1 MEKLFESCTLCPR
14 KCKVNRNNNEL
25 GYCRAGNKMK
35 IGGYHLHMW
44 EEPVLTGDKGS
55 GTIFFSYCNLRCIY
69 CQNYDISINNVGEEI
84 TVARLADICLE
95 LQNKEATNINLVT
108 PTHYIPLIREAL
120 ILAKEQGLSIPI
132 VYNSSGYESVES
144 LKLLDG
150 LIDVYL
156 PDFKYYSRQLERYS
170 NAIDYC
176 NITKKAIKEMYR
188 QVGEPIY
195 KNDILVKGCIEAGIC
210 AFTGD
215 GKDSSI
221 MENATRIIKENNG
234 YGIPTVKPW
243 SLETYL
249 EKLNLALNSNAF
261 AVAMDVD
268 AAGLPFLKGC
278 QPPAGRM
285 NTEQLKAIIS
295 NAPVPFI
302 VKGVMSVKGALKAKK
317 AGASAIVVSNHGGR
331 VQDQTPATAE
341 VLEEIVKAV
350 DGSMK
355 IFVDGGLRNGVDI
368 FKALALGADAVIVAR
383 PFVNAIYGAKEEGI
397 QVLVDKLGSELQ
409 DTMEMC
415 GAKSL
420 KDITRDMV
428 R

>member
-1 MEKLFESCTLCPR
+1 MNYMELMEKSREVIGTKLCKSCPICDGKACRNTIPGPGAKGIGDVAMR
-14 KCKVNRNNNEL
+14 NYDAWKNIRVNMDTITDN
-25 GYCRAGNKMK
+25 
-35 IGGYHLHMW
+35 
-44 EEPVLTGDKGS
+44 EPVST
-55 GTIFFSYCNLRCIY
+55 
-69 CQNYDISINNVGEEI
+69 E
-84 TVARLADICLE
+84 LE
-95 LQNKEATNINLVT
+95 LFGHT
-108 PTHYIPLIREAL
+108 
-120 ILAKEQGLSIPI
+120 
-132 VYNSSGYESVES
+132 
-144 LKLLDG
+144 
-150 LIDVYL
+150 
-156 PDFKYYSRQLERYS
+156 FKYPIFAGPVGAVGMHYSDAYDD
-170 NAIDYC
+170 NGY
-176 NITKKAIKEMYR
+176 
-188 QVGEPIY
+188 
-195 KNDILVKGCIEAGIC
+195 NDILVRGCMDAGIC

-215 GKDSSI
+215 GKDPNI
-221 MENATRIIKENNG
+221 MINATRIIKENNG

-249 EKLNLALNSNAF
+249 EKLDLALNSNAF

-268 AAGLPFLKGC
+268 AAGLPFLK
-278 QPPAGRM
+278 
-285 NTEQLKAIIS
+285 NF
-295 NAPVPFI
+295 VPII
-302 VKGVMSVKGALKAKK
+302 VKGVMSVKGALKAKE
-317 AGASAIVVSNHGGR
+317 AGAAAIVVSNHGGR

-368 FKALALGADAVIVAR
+368 FKALAMGADAVIVAR

-397 QVLVDKLGSELQ
+397 QVLADKLGSELQ